1 MECRIF
7 AHFDRSGQRSFGESH
22 GGFSARN
29 KRVYKNRRH
38 HPGARAPDPHAE
50 FRILPA
56 VNDAA
61 SRRNVLLAVVLA
73 ALGYFVDIYDLILFS
88 IVRVP
93 SLKGIGVADAEL
105 LNTGVAL
112 LNWQMG
118 GMLIG
123 GVLWGILG
131 DKKGRLSVLFGSI
144 AVYSAANIANGFVH
158 TLPAYAA
165 LRFIAGVGLAGELG
179 AGITLVCELMPK
191 DTRGYGTMAVA
202 GVGIVGGVAAGL
214 VGDFFTWRTAYF
226 VGGGLGLLLLTLRV
240 GVYESGLF
248 DKLSRS
254 TARRGDFLM
263 LFSSWKI
270 LWKYAC
276 CILLGV
282 PVWFVIGILATFAP
296 EFGKALGM
304 PVLPTGGHAVMWLY
318 AGCALGDFASGGLSQ
333 WLRSRR
339 WAASA
344 FVAATALL
352 SAVYLNSFGSSLAH
366 FYSLCFGLGFFSGYW
381 AVFVTI
387 ASEQFGTNI
396 RATVTT
402 TVPNFVR
409 GSLVAVSWAFTAL
422 KPGHGILRA
431 AGIVGTA
438 CFALAFLSLT
448 GLRETFGKDLDYLE
462 PHV

>member
-1 MECRIF
+1 MNE
-7 AHFDRSGQRSFGESH
+7 
-22 GGFSARN
+22 
-29 KRVYKNRRH
+29 
-38 HPGARAPDPHAE
+38 
-50 FRILPA
+50 
-56 VNDAA
+56 AA
-61 SRRNVLLAVVLA
+61 SRRNVIAAVLLA

-93 SLKGIGVADAEL
+93 SLRGLGIADGDLLSTGVLL
-105 LNTGVAL
+105 LNC
-112 LNWQMG
+112 QMG

-123 GVLWGILG
+123 GLLWGILG

-144 AVYSAANIANGFVH
+144 AMYSAANIANGFVH
-158 TLPAYAA
+158 TIPQYAV
-165 LRFIAGVGLAGELG
+165 LRFIAGLGLAGELG

-191 DTRGYGTMAVA
+191 HSRGYGTMVVA
-202 GVGIVGGVAAGL
+202 GVGIVGGVVAGL
-214 VGDFFTWRTAYF
+214 VGDFFDWRTAYF
-226 VGGGLGLLLLTLRV
+226 VGGGMGLALLTLRI

-248 DKLSRS
+248 DKLAKSS
-254 TARRGDFLM
+254 VKRGDFFS
-263 LFSSWKI
+263 LFSSGER
-270 LWKYAC
+270 LWKYLC

-333 WLRSRR
+333 WLKSRKK
-339 WAASA
+339 AALA
-344 FVAATALL
+344 FVTVTALL
-352 SAVYLNSFGSSLAH
+352 SIVYINLFGAALAP
-366 FYSLCFGLGFFSGYW
+366 FYGICFGLGFFSGYW

-422 KPGHGILRA
+422 KPGRGILGA
-431 AGIVGTA
+431 AAIVGTV
-438 CFALAFLSLT
+438 CFGLAFISLY

>member
-1 MECRIF
+1 MNE
-7 AHFDRSGQRSFGESH
+7 
-22 GGFSARN
+22 
-29 KRVYKNRRH
+29 
-38 HPGARAPDPHAE
+38 
-50 FRILPA
+50 
-56 VNDAA
+56 AA
-61 SRRNVLLAVVLA
+61 SRRNVIAAVLLA

-93 SLKGIGVADAEL
+93 SLKGIGVADADLLSTGVTL
-105 LNTGVAL
+105 LNC
-112 LNWQMG
+112 QMG
-118 GMLIG
+118 GMLVG
-123 GVLWGILG
+123 GLLWGVLG

-144 AVYSAANIANGFVH
+144 AMYSAANIANGFVH
-158 TLPAYAA
+158 TIPAYEV
-165 LRFIAGVGLAGELG
+165 LRFVAGLGLAGELG
-179 AGITLVCELMPK
+179 AGITLVCELMPTG
-191 DTRGYGTMAVA
+191 TRGYGTMVVA
-202 GVGIVGGVAAGL
+202 GVGIVGGVVAGL
-214 VGDFFTWRTAYF
+214 VGDFFDWRTAYF
-226 VGGGLGLLLLTLRV
+226 VGGGMGLALLFLRL

-248 DKLSRS
+248 DKVARS
-254 TARRGDFLM
+254 GVKRGDFFM
-263 LFSSWKI
+263 LFSSGER
-270 LWKYAC
+270 LWKYLC

-333 WLRSRR
+333 WLKSRR
-339 WAASA
+339 KAA
-344 FVAATALL
+344 FVFVAVTALM
-352 SAVYLNSFGSSLAH
+352 SVTYLNLFGAALAP
-366 FYSLCFGLGFFSGYW
+366 FYGVCFGLGFFAGYW

-422 KPGHGILRA
+422 KPGRGILGA
-431 AGIVGTA
+431 AGIVGTV
-438 CFALAFLSLT
+438 CFGLAFLALS